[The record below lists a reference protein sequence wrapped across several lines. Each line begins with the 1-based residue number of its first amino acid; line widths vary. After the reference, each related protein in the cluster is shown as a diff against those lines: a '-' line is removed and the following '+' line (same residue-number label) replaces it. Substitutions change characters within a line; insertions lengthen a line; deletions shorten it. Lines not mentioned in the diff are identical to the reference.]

1 MTADFALSHARFT
14 GPDPDG
20 AGHHIPGAVEKVA
33 SFGVT
38 VADYGPWFGHFQVR
52 HFGPRPLTKD
62 DAQRSK
68 ATTLAYLRVGYK
80 VTPSVR
86 VALDVFNVFDTGAS
100 DIDYFYESRLAREA
114 AREDIHFHPVEP
126 RSLRVTL
133 TASF

>member
-1 MTADFALSHARFT
+1 VTADFALSHARFT

-86 VALDVFNVFDTGAS
+86 VALDVFNVFDTERATSTTSTSHAWLGRRRGKTFTS
-100 DIDYFYESRLAREA
+100 TRSSREA
-114 AREDIHFHPVEP
+114 FA
-126 RSLRVTL
+126 
-133 TASF
+133 